1 MSIARG
7 AVVLVPFPF
16 TDLTKQKPRPAVV
29 LSTDRFN
36 NESDDIILV
45 ALSSNTGRPLLNY
58 EFVIQSSDTD
68 FAETGLRVSSVVRCG
83 KLVTMDQSLVLA
95 NLGKFNEARIN
106 ITLAHVRK
114 ALGLT

>member
-45 ALSSNTGRPLLNY
+45 ALSSNTGRPLLGY

-95 NLGKFNEARIN
+95 NLGKFNAARMN
-106 ITLAHVRK
+106 TTLSHVRK
-114 ALGLT
+114 ALGLN